1 MNNSDDFYYGSKF
14 YEGSS
19 EDASRSDGSI
29 SGQDRFS
36 VVAVKRLRQERCEYY
51 YCITRITGQLNP
63 AV

>member
-19 EDASRSDGSI
+19 EDTSRSDGSI

-36 VVAVKRLRQERCEYY
+36 VVAVKRLRQERYEYD
-51 YCITRITGQLNP
+51 CITCITAVKPP